1 MKSRIIYISVI
12 LLTITSLYS
21 GCKKDAPAI
30 DLEGSGYPD
39 EIGQIILGNC
49 AISGCHNSASFNG
62 AAGLDL
68 SSWEMC
74 LKGSRNGPVVIPYS
88 HEYSTMFMY
97 CNTYPDLGLIAEPTM
112 PAGDD
117 DPLTRAQIITLR
129 NWINSGAPSR
139 LGEVPFSG
147 NPSRK
152 KIYVTNQGCDVVT
165 VIDAESGLPMRYIP
179 VGSAFAVESPHG
191 LRLSPDGQYWY
202 VCFSNGSYLEKYR
215 TSDDAFVGRILL
227 GANVAAAFGSWNT
240 FAITPDSRHAF
251 VVHWDPNGAGR
262 IAWVDLETMQLNQIY
277 QSSLLNQTH
286 GSVVSPDGNTLYV
299 TTTTG
304 NFIYKFDVS
313 DPTSPSFDQIVI
325 DGVSPVPIPSSSENG
340 HEIAIA
346 PDGTKYFITC
356 SGTNNVRVFD
366 INTDTLIATIPVG
379 VYPQEIVLSLS
390 TPYGYVTCMEDTVT
404 YPGKRGS
411 VYAFNWQTNTVVGS
425 VYAGHQPHGITADED
440 LQQVVVANRNITPGG
455 PSPHHTN
462 VCGGRNG
469 SVAFIGMTSLSILV
483 SKNLELSADPYA
495 CLYRP

>member
-1 MKSRIIYISVI
+1 VKSRIAYFMIAVVALASV
-12 LLTITSLYS
+12 YS
-21 GCKKDAPAI
+21 SCKKDAPAI

-39 EIGQIILGNC
+39 DIGQIILGNC
-49 AISGCHNSASFNG
+49 ALSGCHNDASSHVT
-62 AAGLDL
+62 AGLNL
-68 SSWEMC
+68 SSWEKCMQ
-74 LKGSRNGPVVIPYS
+74 GDRNGAVVIPYS
-88 HEYSTMFMY
+88 HEFSTMFMY
-97 CNTYPDLGLIAEPTM
+97 CNTYADLGLMAEPTM
-112 PAGDD
+112 PFNDE
-117 DPLTRAQIITLR
+117 PLTRTQIITLR

-139 LGEVPFSG
+139 TGEIPFSG
-147 NPSRK
+147 NSSRK

-165 VIDAESGLPMRYIP
+165 VIDAGSGFPMRYIP
-179 VGSAFAVESPHG
+179 VGSAFAIESPHG
-191 LRLSPDGQYWY
+191 LRLSPDGEYWY
-202 VCFSNGSYLEKYR
+202 VCFANGSYLEKYR

-227 GANVAAAFGSWNT
+227 GSNVAAAFGSWNT
-240 FAITPDSRHAF
+240 FAITPDGQHAF

-262 IAWVDLETMQLNQIY
+262 IAWVDLDAMQLNQVY

-286 GSVVSPDGNTLYV
+286 GSAVSPDGNTLYV

-366 INTDTLIATIPVG
+366 ISTDTLITTIPVG
-379 VYPQEIVLSLS
+379 KYPQEIVISQTS
-390 TPYGYVTCMEDTVT
+390 AYGYITCTEDTTT

-411 VYAFNWQTNTVVGS
+411 VYAFDWQTNSLVGS
-425 VYAGHQPHGITADED
+425 VYTGHQPHGITIDED
-440 LQQVVVANRNITPGG
+440 LQQVIVANRNISPGG
-455 PSPHHTN
+455 PAPHHTGS
-462 VCGGRNG
+462 CGGRNG
-469 SVAFIGMTSLSILV
+469 NVAFIDMFALTVIED
-483 SKNLELSADPYA
+483 KDLEVSADPYA